1 MSVFH
6 THGVK
11 FKFIIYNLHFYL
23 LNLAIL
29 SPTHLSYLPD
39 PMIQHL
45 NSSIQEPSCSPAL
58 WSRSRSKVW
67 VQATSLGTPV
77 SQVFRGK
84 RALQLMRDYFMTCV
98 GAERNSGE
106 HLPVFFTYWPWGRSF
121 ISINSFNLCDSH
133 VKLNRFHP
141 FPLLFIYLFVYL
153 FIIF

>member
-58 WSRSRSKVW
+58 WSRSGFKPLHWAPLS
-67 VQATSLGTPV
+67 
-77 SQVFRGK
+77 FRCLEARGH
-84 RALQLMRDYFMTCV
+84 Y
-98 GAERNSGE
+98 S
-106 HLPVFFTYWPWGRSF
+106 
-121 ISINSFNLCDSH
+121 
-133 VKLNRFHP
+133 
-141 FPLLFIYLFVYL
+141 
-153 FIIF
+153 